1 MRQKSHVRAE
11 QYPLRFE
18 SEADLE
24 QLIERRVALRLEVG
38 AFRWR
43 FRLIALDTV
52 LLVSL
57 VLAAGLAIGES
68 AYTVVRAAILVGAS
82 CFAAGMFLIGL
93 SSFAAKLLAR
103 LRQRRMP

>member
-11 QYPLRFE
+11 QFPLRFD
-18 SEADLE
+18 SEAELE
-24 QLIERRVALRLEVG
+24 QLIERRVALHLEAG

-57 VLAAGLAIGES
+57 VLATGLAVGES
-68 AYTVVRAAILVGAS
+68 AYTVVRTAILVGAS
-82 CFAAGMFLIGL
+82 CFAAGMLLIGL
-93 SSFAAKLLAR
+93 SSSAAKLLTR
-103 LRQRRMP
+103 VRQRRMP